1 MELKGVIT
9 AAKMVKRVANIV
21 VDTDGVGKKRKR
33 RILKYLL
40 SEIVTERDVLKH
52 VGKSKVRITIFGD
65 MIYNIWP
72 D

>member
-1 MELKGVIT
+1 MELKGVLT

-21 VDTDGVGKKRKR
+21 VDTGGAGKKRKR